1 MSTFNRNFKA
11 LTSGGPEMRD
21 WIQTNARAQVQK
33 IRGQIEELEEN
44 LKFWESVCDH
54 IESCGDAESSSVI
67 SVRSPTW
74 KSSDASRGKL
84 SSLDE
89 TLKSR
94 REKSENRRSFSS
106 VDSDEMKAAHP
117 PGAEDIEPTPKRDLP
132 SRSQKS
138 AQLPGST
145 AAKMHTLPKKVG
157 RASTNIRHGLR
168 VSIGGR
174 GGKFATMP
182 SRKRPGSLS
191 PPIGLGDLLGAGK
204 RAPPHRKSA
213 TSAPQPMEHASLR
226 RPTGPRRSRA
236 RPSRTLSTDFTNVE
250 ISDILSKEKED
261 APQKESTFKKH
272 VPKDAE
278 LNAKSAPKGLGSIFR
293 GAPSEPK
300 GIGAITPRGDKF
312 EKPARTRVRPPR
324 PSRTG
329 SAVSEST
336 TEDDDRGPGS
346 QDDPRPTSISSVSR
360 ADPPPRPSVD
370 APAVPNLQPQQSLA
384 DLATTTKLRKSPRPS
399 ISKARVTEAKI
410 CECGCENFKQDAF
423 RGKGFCCVCFHTHG

>member
-21 WIQTNARAQVQK
+21 WIETNARAQVQK

-300 GIGAITPRGDKF
+300 GIGPLLLAETNLRSQFEHAFGRPVRRAQAPRFQSRLQRTTTGVRGHRTTLDRLPF
-312 EKPARTRVRPPR
+312 PACRVPTLLQDR
-324 PSRTG
+324 
-329 SAVSEST
+329 VSMLRLCPICNHSN
-336 TEDDDRGPGS
+336 RWP
-346 QDDPRPTSISSVSR
+346 IW
-360 ADPPPRPSVD
+360 
-370 APAVPNLQPQQSLA
+370 LQPQN
-384 DLATTTKLRKSPRPS
+384 
-399 ISKARVTEAKI
+399 
-410 CECGCENFKQDAF
+410 CENLLGRPFQKPA
-423 RGKGFCCVCFHTHG
+423 